1 MPDLRP
7 LQLTPKIDPITQS
20 VLAEDAVLRQ
30 LVDGLGSPLNIVLPE
45 ALDTN
50 VEAFRAV
57 YRQHRLRGRVY
68 FAHKANRS
76 VALVRH
82 LAADA
87 EAGIDVA
94 SLAELQAALSAGFAP
109 ERIVATGPKNREFL
123 WLAALSGIIVN
134 ADSLDELS
142 ELAAVIAARRLPR
155 ARIMVRF
162 SEFASHGVQL
172 VSRRSRFGV
181 PFAQLAEA
189 LDRVDKHANQL
200 DLVGVSYHL
209 DTIGLPEK
217 AVALEGC
224 LAALDACRR
233 RGGTAWSLD
242 IGGGFGVNYLADGR
256 EWERYTSE
264 LAQAVLGRRAPMTW
278 NGHGYGLRNEAGTLR
293 GSLGLYPAYR
303 PISGPG
309 YLDQLLRAA
318 APGQRRPLGTL
329 LLDSMYDLDI
339 EPGRA
344 LLDQCGLVLARVL
357 EVRGGEDGGANPDH
371 GDQRETLVRLDLNAR
386 DISLEEH
393 GVLMDPVVISA
404 APPGPIE
411 AYLLGNLCL
420 ESDLITRRK
429 VVLSRRPRPGDLLAF
444 VNTAGYFMDFSAT
457 RALHQPIARKV
468 ALFQGGDGWSWCLDE
483 HYWPVHERAEAA

>member
-1 MPDLRP
+1 MPDLQP
-7 LQLTPKIDPITQS
+7 LLLTPRIEPITQS
-20 VLAEDAVLRQ
+20 ALAATTLLRQ
-30 LVDGLGSPLNIVLPE
+30 LVNGLGSPLNIVLPQ
-45 ALDTN
+45 ALDAN
-50 VEAFRAV
+50 LEAFRAV
-57 YRQHRLRGRVY
+57 YRQHHLRGRVY

-76 VALVRH
+76 AALIRH

-87 EAGIDVA
+87 DAGIDVA
-94 SLAELQAALSAGFAP
+94 SLAELQHALSAGFDP

-142 ELAAVIAARRLPR
+142 ELAALVAARRLPR
-155 ARIMVRF
+155 TRVMLRLGD
-162 SEFASHGVQL
+162 FASQGVQL

-189 LDRVDKHANQL
+189 LDRVEKHSDQL
-200 DLVGVSYHL
+200 DLVGVAYHL

-256 EWERYTSE
+256 QWERYTSE
-264 LAQAVLGRRAPMTW
+264 LAQAVLGRRPPMTW
-278 NGHGYGLRNEAGTLR
+278 NGHGYGLRNEGGTLR
-293 GSLGLYPAYR
+293 GALGLYPAYR
-303 PISGPG
+303 PVSGPG

-318 APGQRRPLGTL
+318 APGRRRPLGTL

-357 EVRGGEDGGANPDH
+357 EVREGPD
-371 GDQRETLVRLDLNAR
+371 TLVRLDLNAR
-386 DISLEEH
+386 DVSLEEH
-393 GVLMDPVVISA
+393 GVLMDPVVISEG
-404 APPGPIE
+404 APEPTE

-457 RALHQPIARKV
+457 RALHQPVARKV
-468 ALFQGGDGWSWCLDE
+468 ALFRGGDGWGWCLDE